1 MYLLN
6 SSIKDTLG
14 FMCFFR
20 WSPEVFSKKKK
31 PFSHA
36 SLIIKA
42 DLGREVLNNLV
53 FNSST
58 VKSSYIC
65 KRA

>member
-6 SSIKDTLG
+6 SSINDALG
-14 FMCFFR
+14 FIYFFR
-20 WSPEVFSKKKK
+20 WSPEVFSRKKN

-42 DLGREVLNNLV
+42 DLGREVLNNFV

-58 VKSSYIC
+58 VKSSLYF
-65 KRA
+65 